1 MRRNFPTYFS
11 LPLSLVLGLT
21 FDVRDD
27 EETLALS
34 YEREV
39 EEVVERERM
48 QRQRLLDFCKKAVN
62 CRVSLPFAKMTPS
75 AKRKSHILVQPLK
88 SGCLGLFF
96 YYSLVK

>member
-1 MRRNFPTYFS
+1 
-11 LPLSLVLGLT
+11 LGLT

-48 QRQRLLDFCKKAVN
+48 QRQRLLDTTKN
-62 CRVSLPFAKMTPS
+62 
-75 AKRKSHILVQPLK
+75 
-88 SGCLGLFF
+88 
-96 YYSLVK
+96 